1 MKNFHEDGETVQ
13 EAVEINKNIGVEVW
27 ELHEF

>member
-1 MKNFHEDGETVQ
+1 MKTFQEDGETVQ
-13 EAVEINKNIGVEVW
+13 EAVEIKKNIGVEVW